1 MADVFGCLHD
11 FVSVKETSLITT
23 KTQASLPFP
32 TGSGFVHGS
41 APSPTSEGDPI
52 SLSQRFPTC
61 VHGTLPWHL
70 GGQNYFTLSH
80 YLSFSLSF
88 FCEYTLGFSRGCHVI
103 LQIKCRNRY
112 ENPAVF
118 YTARDLQKYGTMPQF
133 SLNFQNSYF

>member
-52 SLSQRFPTC
+52 SLSQPFSDVC
-61 VHGTLPWHL
+61 PWDSSVASGRSKLFHTKPL
-70 GGQNYFTLSH
+70 FVFFT
-80 YLSFSLSF
+80 F
-88 FCEYTLGFSRGCHVI
+88 I
-103 LQIKCRNRY
+103 L
-112 ENPAVF
+112 
-118 YTARDLQKYGTMPQF
+118 L
-133 SLNFQNSYF
+133 